1 VVPTLHL
8 RGTGDKSVTELERAA
23 GVYASGRDG
32 RPTLVHEYLSENY
45 DLADITELLQIGT
58 LMPASGDVPA
68 RLVIDRKGLTELRN
82 LINAFSFD
90 YDQGFVEM
98 CLDMARFA
106 DEQPGEALTFVSS
119 D

>member
-1 VVPTLHL
+1 VP
-8 RGTGDKSVTELERAA
+8 
-23 GVYASGRDG
+23 GVYATDRNGQSK
-32 RPTLVHEYLSENY
+32 LVHEYLSESY
-45 DLADITELLQIGT
+45 GLSEVTQLLQIGT
-58 LMPASGDVPA
+58 LASGDLPA
-68 RLVIDRKGLTELRN
+68 RLTIDRKGVTELRN

-106 DEQPGEALTFVSS
+106 DEQPGDTLTFMDV